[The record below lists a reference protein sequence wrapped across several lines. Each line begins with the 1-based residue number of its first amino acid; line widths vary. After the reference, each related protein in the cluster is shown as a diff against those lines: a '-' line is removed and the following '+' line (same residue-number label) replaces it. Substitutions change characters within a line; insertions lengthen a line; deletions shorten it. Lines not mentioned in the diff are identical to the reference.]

1 VGGDENLGID
11 EDEVEEGS
19 GKGDEEIAGVTF
31 REDLRVLKIRS
42 EAELDDEFQ
51 GFR

>member
-19 GKGDEEIAGVTF
+19 GDEEIAGVTF

-42 EAELDDEFQ
+42 EAELEDEFQ